1 MSSSGLIGLIIWLAV
16 VIAVVVLMICLLV
29 LVVRALKK
37 YLNSRP
43 VHQEAEKNVCKSL
56 GEVIR
61 ENRIRCGMT
70 QEFVAQSLGVSRQ
83 AVSKW
88 ENGTSDPSTS
98 NLLSL
103 AKLFQMDVG
112 ELLANVRNE

>member
-16 VIAVVVLMICLLV
+16 VIAVVGADDLSAGAGCQGSEKIPEF
-29 LVVRALKK
+29 
-37 YLNSRP
+37 RP

-88 ENGTSDPSTS
+88 ETERQIRPHR

-112 ELLANVRNE
+112 ELLGECQE

>member
-88 ENGTSDPSTS
+88 G
-98 NLLSL
+98 
-103 AKLFQMDVG
+103 KR
-112 ELLANVRNE
+112 NVRSVHIEPSVIGKTVSDGCGGTAGECQE

>member
-1 MSSSGLIGLIIWLAV
+1 MIGLIIWLAV
-16 VIAVVVLMICLLV
+16 VIAVVALMICLLV
-29 LVVRALKK
+29 LIVRALKK
-37 YLNSRP
+37 YLNSGS
-43 VHQEAEKNVCKSL
+43 VHQKAEKNVCRSL
-56 GEVIR
+56 GEAIR

-70 QEFVAQSLGVSRQ
+70 QDFVAQSLGVSRQ

-88 ENGTSDPSTS
+88 ENGMSDPSTS

-112 ELLANVRNE
+112 ELLADVRSE